1 MAHKCAPP
9 LPQDRPDTSER
20 RIFRVNRFTR
30 SGRKP
35 DHRGRGRTTIL
46 LASAFLG
53 DFGAPRIEGEKFMT
67 RGDQPPCGPRDFVP
81 NTGSKT
87 ETGNTMEVRAEN
99 VRKEF
104 DRFPALHDVSLDIR
118 SGELIALLGP
128 SGSGKTTL
136 LRLIAGLERPT
147 SGRILFGDE
156 DASDKSVQERNIG
169 FVFQHYAL
177 FRHMSI
183 LENVSFG
190 LRVRPRS
197 SRPSNADIRR
207 RALELLDLVQLS
219 GLETRFPSQLSG
231 GQRQRVALARAL
243 AIEPRVLL
251 LDEPFGALDA
261 QVRRELRKW
270 LREIHDRTGHTT
282 VFVTH
287 DQEEAL
293 ELADRLCVM
302 SQGRIEQVGTPDSVY
317 DTPASPFVF
326 AFIGESSQLP
336 VHIENG
342 AVHLG
347 NQSLGLAAP
356 GSAGTGQL
364 FFRPHDIELVEDS
377 EALGGTVVASRRV
390 GGTRRLEIALA
401 ETAQRVEIDLPF
413 DHPAVER
420 SRVGFRPKRWKVFPT
435 G

>member
-1 MAHKCAPP
+1 
-9 LPQDRPDTSER
+9 
-20 RIFRVNRFTR
+20 
-30 SGRKP
+30 
-35 DHRGRGRTTIL
+35 
-46 LASAFLG
+46 
-53 DFGAPRIEGEKFMT
+53 
-67 RGDQPPCGPRDFVP
+67 
-81 NTGSKT
+81 
-87 ETGNTMEVRAEN
+87 MEVRVEQ

-147 SGRILFGDE
+147 AGKIFFGNE
-156 DASDKSVQERNIG
+156 DASEKSVQERNVG

-177 FRHMSI
+177 FRHMTI

-190 LRVRPRS
+190 LKVRPRS
-197 SRPSNADIRR
+197 SRPAAGEIRR

-219 GLETRFPSQLSG
+219 GLEKRYPSQLSG

-317 DTPASPFVF
+317 DTPSSPFVF
-326 AFIGESSQLP
+326 GFIGESSELP
-336 VHIENG
+336 VQVEKGDIWLGDRPVGISG
-342 AVHLG
+342 AEG
-347 NQSLGLAAP
+347 QGAAR
-356 GSAGTGQL
+356 L
-364 FFRPHDIELVEDS
+364 FFRPHDIELVEGDA
-377 EALGGTVVASRRV
+377 ALAGVVAASRRV
-390 GGTRRLEIALA
+390 GGTRRVELDIGGGGH
-401 ETAQRVEIDLPF
+401 RVEIDLPF
-413 DHPAVER
+413 DHPAGER
-420 SRVGFRPKRWKVFPT
+420 SRIAFRPKRWQLFAA
-435 G
+435 